1 MMAQA
6 GCPVMTSQHTDSAI
20 NTDIDTDIY
29 TVTDIVSDAV
39 THADTGRQVLTQSH
53 NSDIFS

>member
-1 MMAQA
+1 MAQA
-6 GCPVMTSQHTDSAI
+6 GSPVVTSQNTDIAM

-39 THADTGRQVLTQSH
+39 THADTGRYVLTQSH
-53 NSDIFS
+53 NSDICS